1 MTQKELIEFQEKTF
15 SNLLSLLKSK
25 NDDYTNNVGN
35 KNNDALKNFKL
46 VEHYDVCTTE
56 QGMFARMSDKFSRLA
71 SFISSGT
78 LSVKEEAVEDT
89 LKDLIGYSVLF
100 LTYLD
105 EKNKNNKEVQSFIK
119 EANKIIFKDVP

>member
-15 SNLLSLLKSK
+15 NNLLSLLKSK
-25 NDDYTNNVGN
+25 NDDYTNNSN
-35 KNNDALKNFKL
+35 QTNDALKNFKL
-46 VEHYDVCTTE
+46 IEHYNVATVE
-56 QGMFARMSDKFSRLA
+56 QGLFARMSDKFSRLA
-71 SFISSGT
+71 SFVSSGT
-78 LSVKEEAVEDT
+78 LSVKGEAAEDS

-100 LTYLD
+100 LAYLD